1 MRLHLLIVDA
11 QQDFCDGPC
20 NGALAIPG
28 AYDDMSRVAR
38 MIGRLGTRIDA
49 IHATMDAHHTVD
61 ISHPAWWRDAA
72 GMPPP
77 PYTIITAREIETGV
91 WSPREPA
98 RRERS
103 LRYVRQLEIQGNYP
117 LCIWPP
123 HCLIGSAGQSL
134 HPELFAALTAWEAAR
149 LSQVNFVIKGNN
161 PWTEHYSAIRAEVA
175 DPEDARTLPN
185 IELLQALDAADKVA
199 IAGEALSHCV
209 RSTVFDIA
217 RALGFDHLR
226 RFVFLTDGSSSVPG
240 FESYGDAFLAE
251 MRRNG
256 MQVSTTETFLAENA

>member
-28 AYDDMSRVAR
+28 AYADMTRVAR
-38 MIGRLGTRIDA
+38 MLGRLGDRIDA
-49 IHATMDAHHTVD
+49 IHVTMDAHHTVD
-61 ISHPAWWRDAA
+61 IAHPAWWRDAA
-72 GMPPP
+72 GNAPAPF
-77 PYTIITAREIETGV
+77 TIITARDIETGA
-91 WSPREPA
+91 WTAREPA
-98 RRERS
+98 CRERS
-103 LRYVRQLEIQGNYP
+103 LRYVRQLETQGNYP

-134 HPELFAALTAWEAAR
+134 HPELFAALTAWETAH
-149 LSQVNFVIKGNN
+149 LGQVDFVTKGDN

-175 DPEDARTLPN
+175 DPEDAGTLPN
-185 IELLQALDAADKVA
+185 IDLLQALDAADTVA

-217 RALGFDHLR
+217 RALGFDHLK
-226 RFVFLTDGSSSVPG
+226 RFVFLTDASSSVPG
-240 FESYGDAFLAE
+240 FEAYGDAFLAE
-251 MRRNG
+251 MQRRG
-256 MQVSTTETFLAENA
+256 MRMATTDTFLV

>member
-1 MRLHLLIVDA
+1 MSLHLLIVDA

-20 NGALAIPG
+20 HGALAIPG

-38 MIGRLGTRIDA
+38 MIGRLGARIDA

-61 ISHPAWWRDAA
+61 IAHPAWWMDATGA
-72 GMPPP
+72 PPP
-77 PYTIITAREIETGV
+77 PFTIVTAQDIESGL
-91 WSPREPA
+91 WKPRDPA

-103 LRYVRQLEIQGNYP
+103 LRYVRQLEVQGNYP

-134 HPELFAALTAWEAAR
+134 HPELFAALTAWETAR
-149 LSQVNFVIKGNN
+149 LAQVNYAIKGTN

-175 DPEDARTLPN
+175 DPEDAQTLPN
-185 IELLQALDAADKVA
+185 LDLLQALDAADTVL

-209 RSTVFDIA
+209 RATVGDIA
-217 RALGFDHLR
+217 RTLGHDRLK
-226 RFVFLTDGSSSVPG
+226 RFVFLTDASTSVPG
-240 FESYGDAFLAE
+240 FEAYGEAFLTE
-251 MRRNG
+251 MRSRG
-256 MQVSTTETFLAENA
+256 MRMSTTVAFGA